1 MQQEISTLLRCPENG
16 SALAAIDDAMLHD
29 INAAIRS
36 GQLVNRSGKRVE
48 QPIDGG
54 LMRAEGDLLYPI
66 VDQIPVLLR
75 DEAILVNQLN
85 SNSKA

>member
-1 MQQEISTLLRCPENG
+1 MQQEFSSLLRCPENR
-16 SALAAIDDAMLHD
+16 SALAVIDDAMLHD
-29 INAAIRS
+29 INAAIRARR
-36 GQLVNRSGKRVE
+36 LVNRSGRRVE

-75 DEAILVNQLN
+75 DEAILVNRLHWN
-85 SNSKA
+85 AKI